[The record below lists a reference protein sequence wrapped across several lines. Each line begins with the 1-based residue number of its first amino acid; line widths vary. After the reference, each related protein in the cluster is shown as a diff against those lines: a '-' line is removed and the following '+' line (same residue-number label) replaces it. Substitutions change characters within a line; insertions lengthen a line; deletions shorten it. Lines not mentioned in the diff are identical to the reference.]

1 MGHHRFVKVTL
12 SMDVA
17 DPAAENAP
25 PTPDT
30 EITADLIAD
39 LNKHKAKIKGKDSQ
53 IKNVTAVS

>member
-12 SMDVA
+12 SMEVA
-17 DPAAENAP
+17 DPAAENAA

-39 LNKHKAKIKGKDSQ
+39 LNKHKPKIKGKDTQ

>member
-1 MGHHRFVKVTL
+1 
-12 SMDVA
+12 MDVA

-25 PTPDT
+25 PTPDS

-53 IKNVTAVS
+53 IKNVKPAP